1 MSKILILM
9 VSKDSKFAIDEL
21 TIQDFYAKW
30 PEYVGNVDIQKISNN
45 MMPLPELY
53 NNVLDDVKYKT
64 FANKEEYDFVIFMH
78 ADVSLKLVD
87 LIMHIEKCKDK
98 YDVMGLCGCAKF
110 SVNESPLNWFCGS
123 RQYPESRWGCVTHG
137 ETGNQTSYFS

>member
-1 MSKILILM
+1 M

-98 YDVMGLCGCAKF
+98 YDVFGLCG
-110 SVNESPLNWFCGS
+110 
-123 RQYPESRWGCVTHG
+123 T
-137 ETGNQTSYFS
+137 